1 MIKFHALKFCEDFYF
16 RVFNFAIFFTI
27 AKTRNWRLTK
37 FSYRYDTLFTYVL
50 FTVKIPLKK
59 EVNVIFQV
67 PSCFK
72 RCEYKSKS
80 GRFLWQ
86 SEEYS
91 LKTVQLLLSVLV
103 GSIDEDST
111 LLIYDLWPA
120 PVPKRN
126 GLCVTIGI
134 DRRYCPVKV
143 FCFLQNGRRKRKLV
157 TTVVLRQSTS
167 PYKQR
172 TQDVKDEFVTDV
184 GCIRKCVKTEFISQ

>member
-1 MIKFHALKFCEDFYF
+1 MLFFKYLVVLKGVNTKVSPA
-16 RVFNFAIFFTI
+16 VFFDNPRSILSKRYSYCYLSWWGAS
-27 AKTRNWRLTK
+27 TR
-37 FSYRYDTLFTYVL
+37 
-50 FTVKIPLKK
+50 I
-59 EVNVIFQV
+59 
-67 PSCFK
+67 
-72 RCEYKSKS
+72 
-80 GRFLWQ
+80 
-86 SEEYS
+86 
-91 LKTVQLLLSVLV
+91 
-103 GSIDEDST
+103 
-111 LLIYDLWPA
+111 
-120 PVPKRN
+120 PKRN

>member
-1 MIKFHALKFCEDFYF
+1 MCICRYMFCICCGYYMLIFFTGDLNFLWMIKVHALKFCEDFYF

-111 LLIYDLWPA
+111 LLIFDPR
-120 PVPKRN
+120 PFRS
-126 GLCVTIGI
+126 VTVSVWLSG
-134 DRRYCPVKV
+134 
-143 FCFLQNGRRKRKLV
+143 
-157 TTVVLRQSTS
+157 
-167 PYKQR
+167 
-172 TQDVKDEFVTDV
+172 
-184 GCIRKCVKTEFISQ
+184 

>member
-1 MIKFHALKFCEDFYF
+1 MCICRYMFCICCGYYMLIFFYRWFEFSMDNKISRVKILRGFLFPSLQF
-16 RVFNFAIFFTI
+16 RDFFTI
-27 AKTRNWRLTK
+27 AKTQNWRLTK

-59 EVNVIFQV
+59 LVNVIFQV

-111 LLIYDLWPA
+111 LLIFDPRPFRSVTVSAWLSGLTVV
-120 PVPKRN
+120 PVP
-126 GLCVTIGI
+126 
-134 DRRYCPVKV
+134 
-143 FCFLQNGRRKRKLV
+143 
-157 TTVVLRQSTS
+157 
-167 PYKQR
+167 
-172 TQDVKDEFVTDV
+172 
-184 GCIRKCVKTEFISQ
+184 